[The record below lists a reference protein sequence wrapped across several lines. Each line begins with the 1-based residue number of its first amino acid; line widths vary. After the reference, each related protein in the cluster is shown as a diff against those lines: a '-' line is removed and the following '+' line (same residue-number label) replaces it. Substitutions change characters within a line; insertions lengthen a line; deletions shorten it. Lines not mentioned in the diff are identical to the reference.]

1 VNLKITS
8 VVIVLVVVLL
18 LAQSITVV
26 EAKHKAKDTGEA
38 RKAAEA
44 ESVEFDKKVTSK
56 SATRDQKREAFSDYK
71 ISFTAWK
78 SAKELWKVSK
88 LTGVESN
95 ISGNQTLVDAAKI
108 TKYNA
113 WDSYQEI
120 KKKKLR

>member
-1 VNLKITS
+1 MNLKITS
-8 VVIVLVVVLL
+8 VVIALVAVLL

-38 RKAAEA
+38 RKAAETK
-44 ESVEFDKKVTSK
+44 SVEFDKKVTSK
-56 SATRDQKREAFSDYK
+56 SATSEQKKKAFSDYK

-78 SAKELWKVSK
+78 STKDLYKAAK

-108 TKYNA
+108 TKDNA
-113 WDSYQEI
+113 WDTYQEI
-120 KKKKLR
+120 KKKK